1 MVNRSQGG
9 NDWGE
14 VMMSSA
20 SALSNA
26 IVDDMGNVSV
36 AVNQSVDP
44 TSGQKNSEI
53 SAIQSRIAQDG
64 DTTDD
69 TVDSYF
75 ANSAHNN
82 RRVINVIVNNGM
94 ANAAGVAYPSSEQDT
109 GLGYAQFLLLTAA
122 DYTKNGGSN
131 NPWCAIYIGPALSM
145 GTTSGGG
152 VGGGAGA
159 GGSNGSGVGVLR
171 LVQ

>member
-1 MVNRSQGG
+1 
-9 NDWGE
+9 
-14 VMMSSA
+14 
-20 SALSNA
+20 
-26 IVDDMGNVSV
+26 MGNVNV

-75 ANSAHNN
+75 ANPAHNG
-82 RRVINVIVNNGM
+82 RRVITVIVNNGL
-94 ANAAGVAYPSSEQDT
+94 ANAAGVAYPGSEQAI
-109 GLGYAQFLLLTAA
+109 GLGYAQFLLLTAS

-131 NPWCAIYIGPALSM
+131 NPWCAIYIGPAPSM
-145 GTTSGGG
+145 GTPSGSGGG
-152 VGGGAGA
+152 V

-171 LVQ
+171 LTQ